1 MKNVLKKPKKNGP
14 KRSSPGDEP
23 EFLEAVE
30 DYHSNDESPEDH
42 CSDQEESTPVFHE
55 RT

>member
-1 MKNVLKKPKKNGP
+1 MKNVLEKPKRNETKC
-14 KRSSPGDEP
+14 SSPGDDLEV
-23 EFLEAVE
+23 LEAAE
-30 DYHSNDESPEDH
+30 DHHSNDESPEDH